1 MNKLDPHQ
9 LFSCIAT
16 DIPRELHGSL
26 FVTGSL
32 AAAYRFQAQLDGLG
46 VNTKDA
52 DVVVHP
58 AGNVASCGQMA
69 KILLTLGWLRTEECY
84 PQPAP
89 DPGSALR
96 AIRLFPPGSRDYYLE
111 FLGLPATG
119 QRGAKVWM
127 PIEMDDGYYG
137 LPCFRFANIVSV
149 NRLTSAAGIEYASA
163 SMMALAN
170 LLSHPTVGADRIE
183 SGSMRGLL
191 RSAKD
196 LGRVIA
202 LAYLTGREETET
214 WPELWLDALQRL
226 FPAEWR
232 TLANHVGDG
241 LTELL
246 ENEYALDNAWKTTE
260 TGLLSGKSVL
270 AKNLK
275 ATGQRLLVDVV
286 EPVVEL
292 ARHGD

>member
-1 MNKLDPHQ
+1 
-9 LFSCIAT
+9 
-16 DIPRELHGSL
+16 
-26 FVTGSL
+26 
-32 AAAYRFQAQLDGLG
+32 
-46 VNTKDA
+46 
-52 DVVVHP
+52 
-58 AGNVASCGQMA
+58 
-69 KILLTLGWLRTEECY
+69 
-84 PQPAP
+84 
-89 DPGSALR
+89 
-96 AIRLFPPGSRDYYLE
+96 
-111 FLGLPATG
+111 
-119 QRGAKVWM
+119 
-127 PIEMDDGYYG
+127 
-137 LPCFRFANIVSV
+137 
-149 NRLTSAAGIEYASA
+149 
-163 SMMALAN
+163 
-170 LLSHPTVGADRIE
+170 
-183 SGSMRGLL
+183 L